1 MISISKTEFQI
12 MKLSTKWDLR
22 EDTMRSMLKAPIT
35 ALGLVAFLRPHDG
48 NSGNQGPVQA
58 LVILQTEVPSKPENS
73 DFLFHL
79 IHVEGGNSSV
89 HSQDLSRH
97 PGAVI

>member
-1 MISISKTEFQI
+1 
-12 MKLSTKWDLR
+12 
-22 EDTMRSMLKAPIT
+22 
-35 ALGLVAFLRPHDG
+35 
-48 NSGNQGPVQA
+48 